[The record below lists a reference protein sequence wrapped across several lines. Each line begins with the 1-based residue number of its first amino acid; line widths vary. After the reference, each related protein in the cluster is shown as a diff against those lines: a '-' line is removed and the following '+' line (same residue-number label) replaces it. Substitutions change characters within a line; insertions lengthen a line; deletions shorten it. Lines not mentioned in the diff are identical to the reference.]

1 MMPPVIEM
9 CESRTLLAGVSV
21 TTYHNNNARMGAN
34 LAETRLT
41 PANVNSSTFGK
52 KQSLAVTGQVYA
64 QPLYVSGMLFP
75 HLSGT
80 IKRNVVF
87 IATQHDFVYA
97 FDADRGTLL
106 WRITAFAK
114 ATERPIPADDT
125 QSDDVV
131 PEIGITGTPVIDRST
146 NTMYFVAKAKRVSG
160 GGAPYVARLYAVDL
174 FTGRNKLGPV
184 VITASVSGSGDGN
197 NNGVISF
204 DPLIENQRPALT
216 LLNGVVYIA
225 FASHGD
231 IGLYHGWVLGYRT
244 TDLVR
249 VSVWNDT
256 ADGSRGGIWMSGGG
270 LSADSKG
277 NLYIAIGN
285 GTFDANTGGR
295 NYGDSIVRIR
305 TTAGTHFTPA
315 DYFTPFN
322 QDTLEATDIDFGST
336 GVLLL
341 PTQSGAHPNELI
353 VGGKEGKLYVLDRNN
368 LGQFNSGFD
377 NVVQTI
383 GPDGRSGGYDTPVYF
398 NGRVFYGASGGSL
411 ESFDVSNGMLSSTGQ
426 TTAATFDFPGA
437 NPAVSANGTSDGIV
451 WAIGPAGDGHAILYA
466 YSTDDLGTALYT
478 SDDAGSRDRAA
489 TRVKFSTPVIADGK
503 VIVGTDGK
511 VEIYGLL

>member
-1 MMPPVIEM
+1 
-9 CESRTLLAGVSV
+9 
-21 TTYHNNNARMGAN
+21 
-34 LAETRLT
+34 
-41 PANVNSSTFGK
+41 
-52 KQSLAVTGQVYA
+52 
-64 QPLYVSGMLFP
+64 
-75 HLSGT
+75 
-80 IKRNVVF
+80 
-87 IATQHDFVYA
+87 
-97 FDADRGTLL
+97 
-106 WRITAFAK
+106 
-114 ATERPIPADDT
+114 
-125 QSDDVV
+125 
-131 PEIGITGTPVIDRST
+131 
-146 NTMYFVAKAKRVSG
+146 
-160 GGAPYVARLYAVDL
+160 
-174 FTGRNKLGPV
+174 
-184 VITASVSGSGDGN
+184 
-197 NNGVISF
+197 VISF

-249 VSVWNDT
+249 VSVWNNT

-295 NYGDSIVRIR
+295 NFGDSIVRIR

-437 NPAVSANGTSDGIV
+437 NPAVSANGTSNGIV